1 MNIHTGN
8 HLPITAETEGAL
20 VYLMFASSAVKE
32 FNHQELS
39 ELCQQSE
46 RKNQNLGITGQLIY
60 DEGNFLSVL
69 EGRTETVRQLFQ
81 AISHDSRHH
90 GLILIHEGPLRK
102 REFLTWSMDYQKNK
116 NHAGRRLSISS
127 AIGALIDRYN
137 ED

>member
-1 MNIHTGN
+1 MNNPTGN
-8 HLPITAETEGAL
+8 HQPINAETEEAL

-46 RKNQNLGITGQLIY
+46 RKNKKLGITGQLIY
-60 DEGNFLSVL
+60 DDGNFLSVL
-69 EGRTETVRQLFQ
+69 EGQTDAVQQLFQ
-81 AISHDSRHH
+81 IISHDSRHH

-102 REFLTWSMDYQKNK
+102 REFLTWSMDYQKRLYQ
-116 NHAGRRLSISS
+116 AGSGLPISS

-137 ED
+137 QD